1 MLTQFLRMKIP
12 HQYQLFTAQESRELD
27 ERTISE
33 FGISGF
39 TLMEI
44 AGTRAADFMMETVEP
59 KSRALICCGTGNNAG
74 DALVV
79 ARILAENGFQISI
92 LFAKGVE
99 NLSPDC
105 AKNWELFQ
113 NLGHDFNLYSTIDEI
128 QPGSFDFVVD
138 GLLGTGLKADLR
150 APHDSI
156 VHWIN
161 EHSPLT
167 FSMDVPTGLSSDT
180 GEILGAAISADYTLT
195 FGVLKVGFFM
205 NSGYECC
212 GEIILCE
219 LPFPSK
225 FKNSPR
231 YLIDEHWMHE
241 AETSSHQRKHK
252 YDGGVVYVIAASEG
266 LTGAAALACKSA
278 WGTGVGAVVLITPK
292 GLLDIYEKSLIQLI
306 KKPVGTDTDR
316 HFAPNHLEEIHQILE
331 EKPGVLL
338 IGPGLGRHPET
349 VVFVQQLLAKYSGSA
364 IIDADALFA
373 IAQHPI
379 QKPDNAEWVLTPH
392 PGELSTLLPSNFAS
406 EFDRMNMVSSF
417 SVEQNIIVVS
427 KGLPSMVATS
437 YGQLFVTGYDT
448 RIFSRAGFGDVLA
461 GKLAGFRLLKKTA
474 ELAACFALTD
484 GKSKADA
491 VISAGDHPVE
501 PIDLI

>member
-1 MLTQFLRMKIP
+1 MKFDVP

-27 ERTISE
+27 VRTIQE

-44 AGTRAADFMMETVEP
+44 AGTRAADFIMDTLEP

-92 LFAKGVE
+92 LFAKGAD

-113 NLGHDFNLYSTIDEI
+113 NLGHDYALYSSVDEI
-128 QPGSFDFVVD
+128 KSGSFDFVVD
-138 GLLGTGLKADLR
+138 GLLGTGLNADLR
-150 APHDSI
+150 APYDAI

-161 EHSPLT
+161 ERAPLT
-167 FSMDVPTGLSSDT
+167 FSMDVPTGLSSET
-180 GEILGAAISADYTLT
+180 GEILGTAISADYTLT

-231 YLIDEHWMHE
+231 YLIDEHWMQV
-241 AETSSHQRKHK
+241 AETSSPQRKHK
-252 YDGGVVYVIAASEG
+252 YDGGVVYVIAGSEG

-292 GLLDIYEKSLIQLI
+292 GLLDIYEKSLIQII

-316 HFAPNHLEEIHQILE
+316 HFASNHLEEIQRALV

-349 VVFVQQLLAKYSGSA
+349 VIFVQQLLAKYSGSA

-373 IAQHPI
+373 IAQHPL
-379 QKPDNAEWVLTPH
+379 QKSDIAEWVLTPH
-392 PGELSTLLPSNFAS
+392 PGELSTLLDTPFSSDF
-406 EFDRMNMVSSF
+406 ERMQLTSSF
-417 SVEQNIIVVS
+417 SGKHSITIVS
-427 KGLPSMVATS
+427 KGLPSVVAAPN
-437 YGQLFVTGYDT
+437 GQIFVTGYDT

-461 GKLAGFRLLKKTA
+461 GKLAGFLLQKKTA

-491 VISAGDHPVE
+491 VISADDHPLE

>member
-1 MLTQFLRMKIP
+1 MNIP
-12 HQYQLFTAQESRELD
+12 HQYQLLTAQESRELD

-44 AGTRAADFMMETVEP
+44 AGTRAADFIMETVEP

-92 LFAKGVE
+92 LLAKGVD

-113 NLGHDFNLYSTIDEI
+113 NLGHDYSLYSSVDEI
-128 QPGSFDFVVD
+128 KSYSFDFVVD

-150 APHDSI
+150 TPYNSI

-180 GEILGAAISADYTLT
+180 GKILGAAISADYTLT

-231 YLIDEHWMHE
+231 YLIDEYWMHE
-241 AETSSHQRKHK
+241 AETSSPQRKHK
-252 YDGGVVYVIAASEG
+252 YDGGVVYVIAGSEG

-292 GLLDIYEKSLIQLI
+292 GLLDIYEKSLIQII
-306 KKPVGTDTDR
+306 KKPVGMPEDR
-316 HFAPNHLEEIHQILE
+316 FFTPNHLVEIHQALE

-338 IGPGLGRHPET
+338 LGPGLGRHPET

-364 IIDADALFA
+364 IIDADGLFA
-373 IAQHPI
+373 IAQQPI

-392 PGELSTLLPSNFAS
+392 PGELSTLFPTNFAS
-406 EFDRMNMVSSF
+406 DYERMWLVSEFAKKHT
-417 SVEQNIIVVS
+417 ITIVS
-427 KGLPSMVATS
+427 KGLPSIIATTHG
-437 YGQLFVTGYDT
+437 YILLTGYDT

-461 GKLAGFRLLKKTA
+461 GKLAGFLLLKKTA

-491 VISAGDHPVE
+491 VILKGDHPLE